1 MKILKSS
8 EGFALLIAIL
18 VMAIVML
25 FIGASLLL
33 SRVDTKITSNFK
45 LGTQALEVADA
56 GLMHALKL
64 LEPKKGWD
72 FNESFTC
79 ATPPCDVISNNSF
92 PSAPGFTYSVTV
104 EDDPNDTDPDVVL
117 DGNEIVV
124 LVSTANGPSDA
135 KRQVQ
140 AYVNRSLVD
149 FTSPGALYLPAS
161 SANFGFSKANN
172 PGMFITGD
180 DTSYTDSNSDGWADS
195 TVPASPVKQVTGVAL
210 TDNGVRSNFIS
221 ALESSRFNLVQGA
234 GYLTS
239 PFTSPSVF
247 TTTDQIDVNRIALN
261 FFNNASAVKD
271 LDGEHKTCSSGSPC
285 VYGTDAS
292 PQITYIRE
300 GSDHIHLDGYVTG
313 SGVLVTEGKSHLYG
327 NFEFHGLVIAV
338 KEGLTAGTDPG
349 DVSDDYFSLRDNAKI
364 FGAVLLGPKDGALG
378 FEMQDNAKIYYNSDA
393 IKEAEKLCGECFP
406 QPPNVSAWIDK

>member
-1 MKILKSS
+1 
-8 EGFALLIAIL
+8 
-18 VMAIVML
+18 
-25 FIGASLLL
+25 
-33 SRVDTKITSNFK
+33 
-45 LGTQALEVADA
+45 
-56 GLMHALKL
+56 
-64 LEPKKGWD
+64 
-72 FNESFTC
+72 
-79 ATPPCDVISNNSF
+79 
-92 PSAPGFTYSVTV
+92 
-104 EDDPNDTDPDVVL
+104 
-117 DGNEIVV
+117 
-124 LVSTANGPSDA
+124 
-135 KRQVQ
+135 
-140 AYVNRSLVD
+140 
-149 FTSPGALYLPAS
+149 
-161 SANFGFSKANN
+161 
-172 PGMFITGD
+172 MFITGD

-195 TVPASPVKQVTGVAL
+195 TEPASPAKQVTGVAL

-221 ALESSRFNLVQGA
+221 ALGSARFNLVQGA

-247 TTTDQIDVNRIALN
+247 TTTDQIDVNQIAVN

-313 SGVLVTEGKSHLYG
+313 SGIMVTEGRTHLYG

-349 DVSDDYFSLRDNAKI
+349 TVNADYFSLRDNARI

-378 FEMQDNAKIYYNSDA
+378 FEMQDNAKVYYNSDA

-406 QPPNVSAWIDK
+406 QPPNVSAWLDK

>member
-1 MKILKSS
+1 MKTLKSS
-8 EGFALLIAIL
+8 EGFALFIASL

-25 FIGASLLL
+25 YLGASLHL

-56 GLMHALKL
+56 GLLHALKL
-64 LEPKKGWD
+64 LEPQKGWD
-72 FNESFTC
+72 FNDSFTC
-79 ATPPCDVISNNSF
+79 ATPPCVVISNNSF

-124 LVSTANGPSDA
+124 LVSTANGPSDSE
-135 KRQVQ
+135 RQVQ

-161 SANFGFSKANN
+161 SANFGFSNANN

-195 TVPASPVKQVTGVAL
+195 TEPASPVKQVTGVAL
-210 TDNGVRSNFIS
+210 TDDGVRSNFIS

-247 TTTDQIDVNRIALN
+247 TTTDQIDVNRIALKL
-261 FFNNASAVKD
+261 FNNASAVKD

-313 SGVLVTEGKSHLYG
+313 SGIMVTEGKTHLYG

-349 DVSDDYFSLRDNAKI
+349 TVTADYFSMRNDARV
-364 FGAVLLGPKDGALG
+364 FGAVLLGPKDSALG
-378 FEMQDNAKIYYNSDA
+378 FEMQDKAKVYYNSDA
-393 IKEAEKLCGECFP
+393 INLAESLCGDCFP
-406 QPPNVSAWIDK
+406 QPPKVSAWIDK

>member
-1 MKILKSS
+1 
-8 EGFALLIAIL
+8 
-18 VMAIVML
+18 ML
-25 FIGASLLL
+25 
-33 SRVDTKITSNFK
+33 
-45 LGTQALEVADA
+45 
-56 GLMHALKL
+56 HALKL
-64 LEPKKGWD
+64 LEPQKGWD
-72 FNESFTC
+72 FNDSFTC
-79 ATPPCDVISNNSF
+79 ATPPCDVISNSSF

-104 EDDPNDTDPDVVL
+104 EDDPNDPDLDVVL

-124 LVSTANGPSDA
+124 LVSTANGPSDSE
-135 KRQVQ
+135 RQVQ
-140 AYVNRSLVD
+140 AYVNRTLVD

-161 SANFGFSKANN
+161 SANFDFDQANN

-195 TVPASPVKQVTGVAL
+195 TEPANPVQQVTGVAL
-210 TDNGVRSNFIS
+210 TDDGVRSNFIS
-221 ALESSRFNLVQGA
+221 ALGSARYNLVQGA

-247 TTTDQIDVNRIALN
+247 TTTDQIINVNQIAVNL
-261 FFNNASAVKD
+261 FNNASTVKD

-313 SGVLVTEGKSHLYG
+313 SGIMVTEGKTHLYG

-349 DVSDDYFSLRDNAKI
+349 TVSADYFSLRDNARI
-364 FGAVLLGPKDGALG
+364 FGAVLLGPKEGALV
-378 FEMQDNAKIYYNSDA
+378 FQMQGNAKVYYNSNA
-393 IKEAEKLCGECFP
+393 IKEAESLCGECFP
-406 QPPNVSAWIDK
+406 QPPGVFAWIDK

>member
-1 MKILKSS
+1 MKILKNS
-8 EGFALLIAIL
+8 EGFALFIAIL

-25 FIGASLLL
+25 FVGASLLL
-33 SRVDTKITSNFK
+33 SRIDTKITSNFK

-56 GLMHALKL
+56 GLLHALKL
-64 LEPKKGWD
+64 LEPQKGWD
-72 FNESFTC
+72 FNDSFTC
-79 ATPPCDVISNNSF
+79 ATPPCVVISNNSF

-124 LVSTANGPSDA
+124 LVSTANGPSDSE
-135 KRQVQ
+135 RQVQ

-161 SANFGFSKANN
+161 SANFGFSNANN

-195 TVPASPVKQVTGVAL
+195 TEPASPVKQVTGVAL
-210 TDNGVRSNFIS
+210 TDNGVRNNFIS
-221 ALESSRFNLVQGA
+221 ALGSARFNLVQGA

-247 TTTDQIDVNRIALN
+247 TTTDQIDVNRIALKL
-261 FFNNASAVKD
+261 FNNASAVKD
-271 LDGEHKTCSSGSPC
+271 LDGEHKTCSSSSPC

-292 PQITYIRE
+292 PQITYIRK
-300 GSDHIHLDGYVTG
+300 GADHIHLDGYVTG

-364 FGAVLLGPKDGALG
+364 FGAVLLGTMDGALG
-378 FEMQDNAKIYYNSDA
+378 FEMQDNAKIYFNSDA

-406 QPPNVSAWIDK
+406 QPPGVFAWIDK